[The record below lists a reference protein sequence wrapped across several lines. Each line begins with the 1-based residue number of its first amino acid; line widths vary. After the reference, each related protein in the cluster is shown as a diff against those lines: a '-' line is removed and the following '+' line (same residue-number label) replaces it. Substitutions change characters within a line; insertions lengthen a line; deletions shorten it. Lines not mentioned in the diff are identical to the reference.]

1 MSDATEQAPKGNGG
15 TALGSAGSGNG
26 NLLDATDLR
35 VTFRAPGGRKLHA
48 VDTISIG
55 VKPRETVG
63 LVGESGSGKST
74 VALTLMRA
82 HEPESGQ
89 IIFDGLDITH
99 LSEKDLLPVRRKL
112 QMVFQ
117 DPYSSLDPRLSVRRI
132 VAEPLTA
139 HKFGSRGEIN
149 DRVDELIDQVGLP
162 PDTAQRLPAQFS
174 GGQRQRIAIA
184 RSLALEPSALIADEP
199 VSALDVSI
207 QAQII
212 NLLRSLQD
220 RLSIAFLVIAHDL
233 ALVHQIS
240 DRIVVMYLGEAVEEG
255 PADEVVGHPQH
266 PYTVA
271 LLSATPVPEVGGD
284 AERILLTGDPPSPI
298 NRPTGCRFHPR
309 CPIVQERCKVDKPPY
324 VEYAPGRK
332 VSCFFAGQMDPP
344 RDLWAHEKEAL
355 PPSAE
360 E

>member
-1 MSDATEQAPKGNGG
+1 MADVSNTPN
-15 TALGSAGSGNG
+15 AGAEARTLTKSG
-26 NLLDATDLR
+26 NLLEATDLK

-99 LSEKDLLPVRRKL
+99 LSERELLPIRRKL
-112 QMVFQ
+112 QVVFQ
-117 DPYSSLDPRLSVRRI
+117 DPYSSLDPRMTVRRI
-132 VAEPLTA
+132 VAEPLKA
-139 HKFGSRGEIN
+139 HRYGNRSVIN
-149 DRVDELIDQVGLP
+149 DRVDELLAQVGLW
-162 PDTAQRLPAQFS
+162 PDAGQRVPAQFS

-184 RSLALEPSALIADEP
+184 RSLALEPMALIADEP

-207 QAQII
+207 QAQIV
-212 NLLRSLQD
+212 NLLRGLQD
-220 RLSIAFLVIAHDL
+220 RLNIAFLVIAHDL
-233 ALVHQIS
+233 ALVHQIC

-255 PADEVVGHPQH
+255 SADDVVGRPQH

-271 LLSATPVPEVGGD
+271 LLSATPVPVVGGD

-298 NRPTGCRFHPR
+298 HRPTGCRFHPR
-309 CPIVQERCKVDKPPY
+309 CPIVQERCKTDKPPL
-324 VEYAPGRK
+324 VEFAPGRK
-332 VSCFFAGQMDPP
+332 VSCFYAGQMDPP
-344 RDLWAHEKEAL
+344 RDLWAHEKEPL
-355 PPSAE
+355 PESPE
-360 E
+360 D

>member
-1 MSDATEQAPKGNGG
+1 MADASNIPTTGDGSRTLTE
-15 TALGSAGSGNG
+15 SG
-26 NLLDATDLR
+26 NLLEATDLR

-99 LSEKDLLPVRRKL
+99 LSEKQLLPIRRKL
-112 QMVFQ
+112 QVVFQ
-117 DPYSSLDPRLSVRRI
+117 DPYSSLDPRMSVRRI
-132 VAEPLTA
+132 VAEPLKA
-139 HKFGSRGEIN
+139 HRYGNRSVIN
-149 DRVDELIDQVGLP
+149 DRVDELLEQVGLP
-162 PDTAQRLPAQFS
+162 LDAAQRLPAQFS

-184 RSLALEPSALIADEP
+184 RSLALEPMALIADEP

-207 QAQII
+207 QAQIV
-212 NLLRSLQD
+212 NLLRGLQD
-220 RLSIAFLVIAHDL
+220 RLNIAFLVIAHDL
-233 ALVHQIS
+233 ALVHQIC

-255 PADEVVGHPQH
+255 PADDVVGHPQH

-271 LLSATPVPEVGGD
+271 LLSATPVPVVGGD

-298 NRPTGCRFHPR
+298 HRPTGCRFHPR
-309 CPIVQERCKVDKPPY
+309 CPIAQERCKKDKPPL

-344 RDLWAHEKEAL
+344 RDLWAHEKEPL
-355 PPSAE
+355 PESADD
-360 E
+360 